1 MYIASFHKYYIRAR
15 ILNLAD
21 ANLSIFNERLS
32 NYCSDSSNFYQSIFN
47 GTQKKSL
54 VVLHILSRIN
64 KIKFRFLAE
73 NRIQFYFDRLDV

>member
-1 MYIASFHKYYIRAR
+1 MYIASFHKYYIRER

-32 NYCSDSSNFYQSIFN
+32 SYFSDSSNFYQYIQWYA
-47 GTQKKSL
+47 TKSL

-64 KIKFRFLAE
+64 KIEFRFLVE
-73 NRIQFYFDRLDV
+73 NRIRYYFVRLDV